1 MFQTILVPT
10 DGSPLSIK
18 AVRAAVELARL
29 HAGRIV
35 ALSVAEPAAAMALAG
50 ADFTLPAESYDESE
64 RVAEAQQRAE
74 FVVQAARTAGVAA
87 RAVVVVS
94 PRPHEEIINAAV
106 SQHCDLIVMASHGR
120 RGLNKLIM
128 GSETEKVLL
137 NSSIP
142 VLVFRPQRDEA
153 PALRQA

>member
-35 ALSVAEPAAAMALAG
+35 ALSVAEPAG
-50 ADFTLPAESYDESE
+50 ADFTLPAESYDESG

-74 FVVQAARTAGVAA
+74 FVVQAARAAGVAA
-87 RAVVVVS
+87 RAAVAVS
-94 PRPHEEIINAAV
+94 SRPHEEIINAAV

-137 NSSIP
+137 HSSIP